1 MQRPYTAYRESVD
14 AKRDRIA
21 ARREVDLW
29 ESGRPYDP
37 EKAWEAQM
45 REQDRKFI
53 RHMRRAYPEKYLG
66 DWSI

>member
-1 MQRPYTAYRESVD
+1 MARPYTAYRESVD

-29 ESGRPYDP
+29 TSGLPHDP
-37 EKAWEAQM
+37 ERAWDEQT
-45 REQDRKFI
+45 REQDRNFI
-53 RHMRRAYPEKYLG
+53 RHMRRVYPELYTG